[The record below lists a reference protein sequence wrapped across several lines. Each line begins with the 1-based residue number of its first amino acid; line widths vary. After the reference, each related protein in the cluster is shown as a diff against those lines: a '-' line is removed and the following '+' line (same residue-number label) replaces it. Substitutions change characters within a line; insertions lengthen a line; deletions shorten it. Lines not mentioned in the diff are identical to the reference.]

1 MPFFWRRALRI
12 FLNDDMHVVSHGTLA
27 AALESLGYGGRKI
40 ATAVN
45 GRFVAATARPRT
57 ELADGDKIEVVAP
70 MQGG

>member
-1 MPFFWRRALRI
+1 MRI
-12 FLNDDMHVVSHGTLA
+12 FLNDAAHDVAPGTLA

-45 GRFVAATARPRT
+45 GRFVAAPARPVT
-57 ELADGDKIEVVAP
+57 SLADGDRVEVVAP

>member
-1 MPFFWRRALRI
+1 MKI
-12 FLNDDMHVVSHGTLA
+12 FLNDDAHEVEVSTLA

-45 GRFVAATARPRT
+45 GRFVAAAARSRT
-57 ELADGDKIEVVAP
+57 DLADGDRVEVVAP